1 MSICAGGG
9 CVNVCPYGLGQ
20 HKALC
25 QAQKC
30 SNRQGDILFVYVKT
44 DGNKPDICKW
54 YYNSE
59 CNVWFQDFLST
70 RFFLA
75 FWEYQYQSRY
85 NWALSKEGL
94 SVSIAHKSQSSETQA
109 APVYQTMGL
118 SFRPIYTS
126 RLTLNYIFTNHSSP
140 HRLSQYQADYHQAV
154 ALGGRKAAKGINLVT
169 NHMGAGGA
177 TGLNGRK
184 SYTTVSSNA
193 SVVIVAIGDT
203 SRIVGASTS
212 LEIGKIGPWA
222 ACLRRNVTQVLL
234 RTEQH

>member
-9 CVNVCPYGLGQ
+9 GVNVCPYGLAQ

-30 SNRQGDILFVYVKT
+30 SNRQGDILFVYVET

-59 CNVWFQDFLST
+59 CNVWFQDFLSS

-75 FWEYQYQSRY
+75 FWEYQYHQSRY
-85 NWALSKEGL
+85 NWALFKEGL

-126 RLTLNYIFTNHSSP
+126 RLTLNCIFIHHSSP
-140 HRLSQYQADYHQAV
+140 HILSQYEADYNPTIRQLHWEVEKPQRGSTLWPTTWGLEGLLAWMDGNLTQRFRPTL
-154 ALGGRKAAKGINLVT
+154 AL
-169 NHMGAGGA
+169 
-177 TGLNGRK
+177 
-184 SYTTVSSNA
+184 
-193 SVVIVAIGDT
+193 
-203 SRIVGASTS
+203 
-212 LEIGKIGPWA
+212 
-222 ACLRRNVTQVLL
+222 
-234 RTEQH
+234 

>member
-1 MSICAGGG
+1 MPFLYVQGGG
-9 CVNVCPYGLGQ
+9 GANVCPYGLGQ

-25 QAQKC
+25 QAEKC
-30 SNRQGDILFVYVKT
+30 SNRQGDILFVYVET

-54 YYNSE
+54 YYNSG
-59 CNVWFQDFLST
+59 CNVWFQDFLSSI
-70 RFFLA
+70 FFLA
-75 FWEYQYQSRY
+75 FWEYQYHQSCY
-85 NWALSKEGL
+85 NWALFKEGL

-126 RLTLNYIFTNHSSP
+126 RLTLNCIFIHHSSP
-140 HRLSQYQADYHQAV
+140 HILSQYEADYHQAV

-193 SVVIVAIGDT
+193 SVVIGTIQYT
-203 SRIVGASTS
+203 STMV
-212 LEIGKIGPWA
+212 
-222 ACLRRNVTQVLL
+222 
-234 RTEQH
+234 